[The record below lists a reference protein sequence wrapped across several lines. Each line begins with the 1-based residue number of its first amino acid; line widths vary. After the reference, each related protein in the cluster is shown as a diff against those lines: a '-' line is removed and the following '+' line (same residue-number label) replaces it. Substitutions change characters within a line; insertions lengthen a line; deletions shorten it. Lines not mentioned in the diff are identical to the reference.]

1 MAEELENSVN
11 YKGNPEEDRRECIVP
26 ETLAGQRL
34 DQALSELYPE
44 FSRSRLQTWIKNG
57 KAQVDGDLKDPSEK
71 VWGGEKIVLWPEPEP
86 GTTPD
91 KPEAIPLKVVFEDA
105 GILVIDK
112 PAGMV
117 VHPGNGNPTGTLLNA
132 LLHHCPQV
140 SDLPRAG
147 IVHRLDKET
156 SGLLVVAKT
165 LKAHADLV
173 RQLQARTVKRDYFA
187 LVQGEIDRSGTV
199 DMPLARDPLNRT
211 RRAVHPM
218 GKPAVTHYS
227 VLERFPAATL
237 LKCSLET
244 GRTHQI
250 RVHMAHL
257 RHPLVGDK
265 VYGSTRRGR
274 GMRFPRH
281 ALHAHRLGLVHPYTG
296 KKMEWESPLPPDLNA
311 LLDVMRK
318 GGTWM

>member
-1 MAEELENSVN
+1 MLDEMENSGN
-11 YKGNPEEDRRECIVP
+11 YKGIRPQDRLEQLIPEGQ
-26 ETLAGQRL
+26 AGQRL
-34 DQALSELYPE
+34 DQALSLLFPE
-44 FSRSRLQTWIKNG
+44 FSRSRLQGWIKSGKVQVNG
-57 KAQVDGDLKDPSEK
+57 EVKSADDKI
-71 VWGGEKIVLWPEPEP
+71 WGGEKVVMWPEPEP

-91 KPEAIPLKVVFEDA
+91 QPEAIPLKVVFEDA
-105 GILVIDK
+105 GILVVDK

-117 VHPGNGNPTGTLLNA
+117 VHPGNGNPGGTLLNA
-132 LLHHCPQV
+132 LLYHCPQV
-140 SDLPRAG
+140 SELPRAG

-187 LVQGEIDRSGTV
+187 LVQGEIDRAGTV
-199 DMPLARDPLNRT
+199 DAPLARDPLNRT

-218 GKPAVTHYS
+218 GKPAITHYS

-237 LKCSLET
+237 LDCSLET

-265 VYGSTRRGR
+265 VYGSFRRGR
-274 GMRFPRH
+274 GMHFPRH
-281 ALHAHRLGLVHPYTG
+281 ALHAYR
-296 KKMEWESPLPPDLNA
+296 
-311 LLDVMRK
+311 
-318 GGTWM
+318 